1 MAQLTVS
8 DQITKLER
16 HLRELESEHNRE
28 PHSVKLLAVSK
39 TRQVSEVKAAIAA
52 GQAAFGENYAQELSD
67 KSLEIGPVGVDW
79 HFIGAL
85 QSNKAKLIAQHA
97 NWIHTIDRLKIAKR
111 LQHHLSGSDKIL
123 QVCIQLNLDAEET
136 KAGISRDELPLLAEQ
151 ISELENLELR
161 GLMSIPKPA
170 SDIASQRRHFAK
182 VRQALD
188 HLNQNGFALDT
199 LSMGMSG
206 DYQAA
211 VAEGATMVRVGTAIF
226 GKRR

>member
-8 DQITKLER
+8 DQITKLEH
-16 HLRELESEHNRE
+16 HLRELELEHNRE

-39 TRQVSEVKAAIAA
+39 TRQISEVKAAIAA

-111 LQHHLSGSDKIL
+111 LQHNLAGTNKVL
-123 QVCIQLNLDAEET
+123 QVCIQLNLDQEET
-136 KAGISRDELPLLAEQ
+136 KSGISLNELPALAEQ

-161 GLMSIPKPA
+161 GLMSIPKPV
-170 SDIASQRRHFAK
+170 SD
-182 VRQALD
+182 
-188 HLNQNGFALDT
+188 
-199 LSMGMSG
+199 LSLIHISEPTRP
-206 DYQAA
+206 Y
-211 VAEGATMVRVGTAIF
+211 
-226 GKRR
+226 

>member
-52 GQAAFGENYAQELSD
+52 GQAAFGENYAQELTN

-111 LQHHLSGSDKIL
+111 LQHHLAGTDKIL
-123 QVCIQLNLDAEET
+123 QVCIQLNLDAEQT
-136 KAGISRDELPLLAEQ
+136 KAGISSDALPALAEQ
-151 ISELENLELR
+151 ITELENLELR
-161 GLMSIPKPA
+161 GLMSIPKPV
-170 SDIASQRRHFAK
+170 SDVASQRRHFAK
-182 VRQALD
+182 VRKALEQ
-188 HLNQNGFALDT
+188 LNQSGFALDT

-206 DYQAA
+206 DYEAA
-211 VAEGATMVRVGTAIF
+211 VAEGATLVRVGTAIF
-226 GKRR
+226 GNRS

>member
-52 GQAAFGENYAQELSD
+52 GQAAFGENYAQELTN

-97 NWIHTIDRLKIAKR
+97 DWIHTIDRLKIAKR
-111 LQHHLSGSDKIL
+111 LQHHLAGTNKIL
-123 QVCIQLNLDAEET
+123 QVCIQLNLDAEQT
-136 KAGISRDELPLLAEQ
+136 KAGISSDALPALAEQ
-151 ISELENLELR
+151 ITELENLELR
-161 GLMSIPKPA
+161 GLMSIPKPV
-170 SDIASQRRHFAK
+170 SDVASQRRHFAK
-182 VRQALD
+182 VRKTLEQ
-188 HLNQNGFALDT
+188 LNQSGFALDT

-206 DYQAA
+206 DYEAA
-211 VAEGATMVRVGTAIF
+211 VAEGATLVRVGTAIF
-226 GKRR
+226 GNRS